1 MIYLLV
7 LQIVAI
13 NSIFAQVS
21 FWMFACSREVLME
34 QLRAAAA
41 GGKAPSTNLVEAR
54 GGEP

>member
-1 MIYLLV
+1 MFVICS
-7 LQIVAI
+7 
-13 NSIFAQVS
+13 NSSKPCAEKTYPL
-21 FWMFACSREVLME
+21 AGREVLME